1 MVTPLLR
8 YRGLIWQNALAD
20 VRHRYAGTSLGVVW
34 NVMHPL
40 AMISVYSI
48 IFSQVMKPQL
58 PGLKGAFAFPLYL
71 CSGFLPWLAFSEC
84 ITRGASAFTENAAYL
99 KKLPIP
105 EPVFVA
111 QAAASATIGLGISFS
126 LLLLIS
132 MLMGWRPTAWW
143 LLLPL
148 PLISL
153 QALGFGMGLL
163 LGTVNVFLRDVGQLL
178 QVSLQVAMWTVPIVY
193 VADILPAWARHVL
206 AWHPVAPALFL
217 IRDLFLY
224 GHNPPAATRAAVPI
238 TTTTWVALFVWPAVV
253 LAFAGF
259 VFGKLR
265 KEIRDVL

>member
-8 YRGLIWQNALAD
+8 YRGLIWRNALAD

-48 IFSQVMKPQL
+48 IFSQMMKPQL
-58 PGLKGAFAFPLYL
+58 PGLKGPLTFPLYL

-84 ITRGASAFTENAAYL
+84 IIRGANAFTENATYL

-126 LLLLIS
+126 LLLVIS
-132 MLMGWRPTAWW
+132 LLVGRPPTAWW
-143 LLLPL
+143 LLLPI
-148 PLISL
+148 PLIAL
-153 QALGFGMGLL
+153 QALGFGLGLL
-163 LGTVNVFLRDVGQLL
+163 LGTINVFLRDVGQLL
-178 QVSLQVAMWTVPIVY
+178 QVALQVAMWTVPIVY
-193 VADILPAWARHVL
+193 VTDILPPWARHVL
-206 AWHPVAPALFL
+206 AWHPVAPALLL

-224 GHNPPAATRAAVPI
+224 GHNPPAATSVPI
-238 TTTTWVALFVWPAVV
+238 TATTWLALFAWPAAT

>member
-8 YRGLIWQNALAD
+8 YRGLIWQNAVAD

-34 NVMHPL
+34 NVLHPL
-40 AMISVYSI
+40 AMIAVYSI

-58 PGLKGAFAFPLYL
+58 PGLHGPFAYALYL

-84 ITRGASAFTENAAYL
+84 LTRGANAFTENAVYL

-105 EPVFVA
+105 EPVFAA

-126 LLLLIS
+126 LLLTIS
-132 MLMGWRPTAWW
+132 LAMGHRPTIWW

-153 QALGFGMGLL
+153 QALGFGLGLL
-163 LGTVNVFLRDVGQLL
+163 LGTINVFLRDVGQLL
-178 QVSLQVAMWTVPIVY
+178 QVALQVAMWTVPIVY
-193 VADILPAWARHVL
+193 LAETLPAWARHLL
-206 AWHPVAPALFL
+206 AWHPVAPALLL

-224 GHNPPAATRAAVPI
+224 GHNPDATRDAVPI
-238 TTTTWVALFVWPAVV
+238 TPATWAALFVWPAAT
-253 LAFAGF
+253 LAFAWF